1 MSDKNF
7 EAWGTID
14 LPRDKEGRFVPP
26 TVRRLYY
33 RDGAPYEVKWLC
45 LSPKE
50 VRISD
55 GPIIVAWRAVLD
67 GIDET
72 VPLKQL
78 CLEQPDSWEALE
90 RDADVDP
97 LDYCAMNGV
106 KVSTGHTPYSRF
118 ARDLVRRAKALAGAD
133 GKGGE
138 ARGDE

>member
-33 RDGAPYEVKWLC
+33 RDGAPHEVKWLC
-45 LSPKE
+45 LSPME

-55 GPIIVAWRAVLD
+55 GPAIVAWRAVLD

-72 VPLKQL
+72 VP
-78 CLEQPDSWEALE
+78 SNN
-90 RDADVDP
+90 
-97 LDYCAMNGV
+97 CASSNQ
-106 KVSTGHTPYSRF
+106 TPGKRSRGTPMWTHSIT
-118 ARDLVRRAKALAGAD
+118 AP
-133 GKGGE
+133 
-138 ARGDE
+138 